1 MIVDDEE
8 NMFKIR
14 KIGKKQKDDTAAKTT
29 SVAHENSFDEFA
41 KSIIVFNSSS
51 TKKKKQK

>member
-29 SVAHENSFDEFA
+29 SVAHQNSFDEFA